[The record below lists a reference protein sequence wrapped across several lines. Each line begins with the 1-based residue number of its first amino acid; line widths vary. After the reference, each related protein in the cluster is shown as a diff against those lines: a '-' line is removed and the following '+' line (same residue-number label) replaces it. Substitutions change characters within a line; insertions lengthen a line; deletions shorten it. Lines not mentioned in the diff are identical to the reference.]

1 MNNSPR
7 WTYALK
13 LSFSH
18 FAISIIVA
26 ALSALLVWHGWYIYP
41 YHAMLGI
48 SGLYFLIIIVDV
60 ICGPLLTFV
69 IANPLKRRQEI
80 ILDLSLIA
88 LIQISA
94 LLYGLYTLHLARPV
108 AVAFEADRLVLLT
121 ANEIYASSPP
131 KLPFMGVRYVNVRK
145 PKDGDERL
153 KTLELTFQGINPSMM
168 PKWWEPYSSAKPELN
183 TKAKPLS
190 TLVQA
195 RPHKRLELQAIAA
208 SAKQDIQDLRYIPFV
223 SSKDLDWIAILD
235 EYNNIV
241 GYANIDG
248 FIQPH

>member
-1 MNNSPR
+1 
-7 WTYALK
+7 
-13 LSFSH
+13 
-18 FAISIIVA
+18 
-26 ALSALLVWHGWYIYP
+26 
-41 YHAMLGI
+41 
-48 SGLYFLIIIVDV
+48 
-60 ICGPLLTFV
+60 
-69 IANPLKRRQEI
+69 
-80 ILDLSLIA
+80 
-88 LIQISA
+88 
-94 LLYGLYTLHLARPV
+94 
-108 AVAFEADRLVLLT
+108 
-121 ANEIYASSPP
+121 
-131 KLPFMGVRYVNVRK
+131 
-145 PKDGDERL
+145 
-153 KTLELTFQGINPSMM
+153 M